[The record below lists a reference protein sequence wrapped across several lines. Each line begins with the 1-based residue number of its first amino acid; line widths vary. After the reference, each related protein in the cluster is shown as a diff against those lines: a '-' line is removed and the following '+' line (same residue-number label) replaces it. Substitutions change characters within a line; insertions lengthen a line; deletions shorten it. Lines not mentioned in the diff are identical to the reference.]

1 MRGQGILALGLALAV
16 VAAGVL
22 LDEVGIAEPG
32 APASPA
38 ARSSVWL
45 CPHGGGEGWR
55 GTVVLA
61 NPGEQPLDALITT
74 LGSGRP
80 QTPVQVTVPA
90 GRQLLQE
97 VPADTRE
104 AATLVEVFGG
114 DLAAAWQV
122 QSEELAGLGAEPC
135 ATAGATSWW
144 LADPGTPQGDDAYLV
159 VMNPFAVDAVIDI
172 VLFTADR
179 APIRDAEWTDLAIGA
194 RRSVAL
200 RVDRKAEGEEAVTA
214 MVDAKVGR
222 VAAASVVVGRD
233 GGIRSTLGVA
243 ELAASWSLPTASGTG
258 RATLLLGSP
267 ADDDIAF
274 GASLLSRRIP
284 QVAGGLSDVE
294 QAGASSRAYAI
305 TTIGPSSVE
314 VEVRADGLV
323 AAALR
328 VEGPGSDDGAT
339 AGVAAPAAAWVVMP
353 TVVGSPAF
361 PSLVLVNPGTRDAEV
376 TLRFLPAGEA
386 GVPDPVTVAVPAA
399 TAVNAPAA
407 FLELAPAASVLV
419 TAEGGEVVAIGAST
433 SRGVLGLSRYAL
445 VMGTPLAAP

>member
-22 LDEVGIAEPG
+22 LDEVGRAEPD
-32 APASPA
+32 APASPS

-45 CPHGGGEGWR
+45 CPHGGGEGWT

-80 QTPVQVTVPA
+80 QAPVQVTVPA
-90 GRQLLQE
+90 GRQLLHE

-104 AATLVEVFGG
+104 AATLVEVFDG
-114 DLAAAWQV
+114 DLAAGWQV
-122 QSEELAGLGAEPC
+122 QSEEPAGLGAEPC

-159 VMNPFAVDAVIDI
+159 VMNPFAVDAVID
-172 VLFTADR
+172 VALFTADR

-222 VAAASVVVGRD
+222 VAAASLVVGRD

-267 ADDDIAF
+267 ADDDVAF

-284 QVAGGLSDVE
+284 QVAGGLSDAE
-294 QAGASSRAYAI
+294 QAGASSRAYPI

-314 VEVRADGLV
+314 VEVRAEGLV

-339 AGVAAPAAAWVVMP
+339 AGAAAAAAWVVLP

-361 PSLVLVNPGTRDAEV
+361 PSLVLVNPGARDAEV
-376 TLRFLPAGEA
+376 TLRFLPAGDG

-419 TAEGGEVVAIGAST
+419 TAEGGQVVAIGAST